1 MDSFKSSI
9 KMISN
14 SYDIFFHNLNI
25 FKFSDDETKLNDIKE
40 ELIFQ
45 PVIPGVTF
53 PMSEF
58 GVYGFSLFLSTVFH
72 ELGHALAAD
81 CQDVKIL
88 GYGILLFFIIPAAYV
103 GKYKNAVFY
112 LC

>member
-1 MDSFKSSI
+1 MTDNLYKIINLAWPSSTQQEDQI
-9 KMISN
+9 DKPSA
-14 SYDIFFHNLNI
+14 DKVNI
-25 FKFSDDETKLNDIKE
+25 RD

-53 PMSEF
+53 PMSEI

-88 GYGILLFFIIPAAYV
+88 GYGLLIIFIVPAAYV
-103 GKYKNAVFY
+103 GKIQN
-112 LC
+112 C